1 MRANHLLMTMCAAV
15 LLIAWSN
22 FAHAG
27 DAARP
32 AIDVSLVTP
41 DDFAAIVIHPR
52 RIARSPLAAELL
64 KDETIAGAVKN
75 FGIDPGEVEEIVVLY
90 RRGADF
96 NGMQPE
102 PVVVRVA
109 IVRFTH
115 DVDAKEV
122 LAKLAVMAP
131 RQPQPVKEI
140 EIGGKTC
147 LDLGDGQDGA
157 WAYVPG
163 KNTIVLT
170 SKEKKANM
178 EKVLAVAEPKGPL
191 AERLK
196 KADAANDIIVAV
208 ARGDYP
214 DLILDGLRLDAPP
227 LMATCLDAAKTLQG
241 GTAIFNL
248 TGPSMMRMVLDA
260 KDAEAAGKV
269 QELLEQGLKI
279 AAGSLASAKQTMP
292 KEAQTAYGPLVK
304 LAEQFVDSGKTV
316 QSGSQVMLDI
326 KRPEMLDTARPSIIA
341 AVRQS
346 VIETV
351 AAGRR
356 AKQMVNM
363 KQIGLAMISYDVA
376 YEHFPLAASEKNA
389 KPLLS
394 WRVAVLPFLDEQA
407 LYEKFHLDEP
417 WDSPHNLE
425 AAKKMPDVF
434 QSADSPKDGKTRV
447 MVFAGKGAAFDGGK
461 TIGIA
466 DIRDGLANT
475 IMLVEAG
482 ADKAVPWTKPEDL
495 PFDPEKPSA
504 ALGKVSPEGF
514 VATFFDGHVQRL
526 KVDDQT
532 LKALI
537 TPNGGE
543 VIDLAKLRGG
553 Q

>member
-1 MRANHLLMTMCAAV
+1 MCAAV

-75 FGIDPGEVEEIVVLY
+75 FGIDPGEVEEIVVLF
-90 RRGADF
+90 RKDPDWKDRL
-96 NGMQPE
+96 
-102 PVVVRVA
+102 PVT
-109 IVRFTH
+109 IIRFTH
-115 DVDAKEV
+115 DAKEV
-122 LAKLAVMAP
+122 LTRMREASPGPKKP
-131 RQPQPVKEI
+131 EPIREI
-140 EIGGKTC
+140 QVGGKTY
-147 LDLGDGQDGA
+147 LELGTNEGTV
-157 WAYVPG
+157 YVPRRD
-163 KNTIVLT
+163 TIVIAL
-170 SKEKKANM
+170 SDRVGPDVAI
-178 EKVLAVAEPKGPL
+178 AEPKGPL
-191 AERLK
+191 VERLK
-196 KADAANDIIVAV
+196 KAAADNDVIVACEI
-208 ARGDYP
+208 GDLP
-214 DLILDGLRLDAPP
+214 LDKIIEGAKAGTPP
-227 LMATCLDAAKTLQG
+227 LNLDAAKTLQG

-447 MVFAGKGAAFDGGK
+447 MVFTGKGAAFDGGK

-495 PFDPEKPSA
+495 PFDPQKPSA

-543 VIDLAKLRGG
+543 VIDSAKLRGG